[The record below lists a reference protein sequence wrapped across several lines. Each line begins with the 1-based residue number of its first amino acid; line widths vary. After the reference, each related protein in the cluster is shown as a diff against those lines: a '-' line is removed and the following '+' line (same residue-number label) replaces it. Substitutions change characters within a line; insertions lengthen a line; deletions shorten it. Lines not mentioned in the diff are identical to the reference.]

1 MRRILIDTD
10 TASDDAIALVMALRA
25 LQVKVEAITVVA
37 GNVPLDQA
45 VRNAMVSVEI
55 ADTYAPPV
63 YRGCDRPLWRRQI
76 TAQQVHGQDGLGDRG
91 YPEPSIPLESEH
103 AVDAIA
109 RFAQQVDDLEI
120 VTLGPLTNIAMAI
133 RMYPQQMRRVRSI
146 TAMGGQYRQRNPH
159 WPASE
164 FNILVD
170 PEAAQILLDF
180 GIHTTFVPLDVCFGK
195 AAFNRKE
202 LDALYALKTPQA
214 KFFVD
219 CNQTLI
225 DYTREK
231 YGYEELIMPDPT
243 AMACYL
249 DPSLALETLPAVTR
263 CELHSTLAPG
273 ELVYDFKAAQKH
285 KANSALVTAIDD
297 KRFKQMIFDC
307 CR

>member
-10 TASDDAIALVMALRA
+10 TASDDAIALVLALRA
-25 LQVKVEAITVVA
+25 AQVKVEAITVVA

-45 VRNAMVSVEI
+45 VRNAMVSVEM
-55 ADTYAPPV
+55 AGTYAPPV

-91 YPEPSIPLESEH
+91 YPAPSIPLEREH

-109 RFAQQVDDLEI
+109 RYAQQIEDLEI

-133 RMYPQQMRRVRSI
+133 RMYPRQMRRVRSI

-180 GIHTTFVPLDVCFGK
+180 GIHTTFVPLDICFGR
-195 AAFNRKE
+195 AAFNRGE
-202 LDALYALKTPQA
+202 LDALYALGTPQA

-249 DPSLALETLPAVTR
+249 DPSIALKTRPAATR
-263 CELHSTLAPG
+263 CELNSALAPG
-273 ELVYDFKAAQKH
+273 ELVYDFDPPAPRR
-285 KANSALVTAIDD
+285 ANSALVTEIDAE
-297 KRFKQMIFDC
+297 RFKQMIFDC

>member
-10 TASDDAIALVMALRA
+10 TASDDAIALVLALRA
-25 LQVKVEAITVVA
+25 AQVKVEAITVVA
-37 GNVPLDQA
+37 GNVQLDQA
-45 VRNAMVSVEI
+45 VRTAMVSVEM
-55 ADTYAPPV
+55 AGTYAPPV

-91 YPEPSIPLESEH
+91 YPAPSIPLEREH

-109 RFAQQVDDLEI
+109 RYAQQIEDLEI

-133 RMYPQQMRRVRSI
+133 RMYPRQMRRVRSI

-180 GIHTTFVPLDVCFGK
+180 GIHTTFVPLDICFGR
-195 AAFNRKE
+195 AAFNRGE
-202 LDALYALKTPQA
+202 LDALYALGTPQA

-249 DPSLALETLPAVTR
+249 DPSIALKTRPAATR
-263 CELHSTLAPG
+263 CELNSALAPG
-273 ELVYDFKAAQKH
+273 ELVYDFDPPAPRR
-285 KANSALVTAIDD
+285 ANSALVTEIDAE
-297 KRFKQMIFDC
+297 RFKQMIFDC